1 LGQQHRWWE
10 MRLPVYL
17 HQIESIFTMF
27 NLFAITK
34 GPLKRR
40 LFYPLLSLLVALG
53 LCLGSTQSAPAF
65 SWFDLLRPAIQAIQ
79 LSNMSDKQEVAL
91 GEQINQQLVK
101 EEVKLYRD
109 RRVNAYVNQIG
120 QQLARESSRPPTKE
134 YKCTF
139 QVVDDD
145 NINAFATMGGF
156 VYVHTGLLKAADN
169 EAQLASV
176 LAHEIGHITERHAIK
191 QMRQMAIAL
200 GVASAAGLDNNTAVQ
215 IGVDLALHRP
225 KSRQA
230 EYEAD
235 RVGLQMLGSAGYAQ
249 SAMIDFMKKLLNGP
263 SVPTVLSTHPG
274 TPDRIQ
280 ALSDNLNPAFAD
292 RGDGLNEADYKAN
305 IKPVLR

>member
-1 LGQQHRWWE
+1 
-10 MRLPVYL
+10 
-17 HQIESIFTMF
+17 MF

-34 GPLKRR
+34 RPLKRR

-53 LCLGSTQSAPAF
+53 LCLGSAQSTAAF

-101 EEVKLYRD
+101 EGVKIYQRS
-109 RRVNAYVNQIG
+109 RVNAYVNEIG
-120 QQLARESSRPPTKE
+120 QRLARQSSRPPTAE
-134 YKCTF
+134 YKYTF
-139 QVVDDD
+139 QVVEDD
-145 NINAFATMGGF
+145 NVNAFATMGGF
-156 VYVHTGLLKAADN
+156 VYVHTGLLKEADN

-176 LAHEIGHITERHAIK
+176 LAHEIAHITERHVIK
-191 QMRQMAIAL
+191 QMRQMAIARGL
-200 GVASAAGLDNNTAVQ
+200 ASAAGLDNNTAVQ
-215 IGVDLALHRP
+215 LGVELALRLP
-225 KSRQA
+225 RSRQA

-249 SAMIDFMKKLLNGP
+249 SAMIDFMKKLLDSP
-263 SVPTVLSTHPG
+263 SPPTVLSTHPG

-280 ALSDNLNPAFAD
+280 ALSDNLNPTFANQE
-292 RGDGLNEADYKAN
+292 DGLNEADYKAN